1 MVHLSR
7 YHTIPSSESPAEG
20 LDVLEHLFPG
30 LIIAGASLRSG
41 EHEIEQSD
49 QDSDQLKQRIQS
61 I

>member
-20 LDVLEHLFPG
+20 EHLFPG

-41 EHEIEQSD
+41 EHEHSD